1 MSMGW
6 SAEAQAILLS
16 NHIEGRLRCYVDVEY
31 SGAYGLNVV
40 EVTDRVIDWGE
51 LERASSAIDQNF
63 NTCQIIIRFRN
74 DDSYLTPNF
83 MSGGRDRIVN
93 VWSVRP
99 SGEADYKDCKL
110 YVDFELKLASGSW
123 ESLRLVRGKIADLNL
138 MDERGPACELVVKDT
153 FMDAL
158 DKKLT
163 IQDGECGWF
172 YSSWHAGE
180 HPWR

>member
-1 MSMGW
+1 MAMGW
-6 SAEAQAILLS
+6 SAEAQTILES
-16 NHIEGRLRCYVDVEY
+16 NHIEGRLRCYIDVEY
-31 SGAYGLNVV
+31 GGAWGLNVV
-40 EVTDRVIDWGE
+40 EVTNRVIAWGE
-51 LERASSAIDQNF
+51 IERATSAIDKNF

-83 MSGGRDRIVN
+83 MSGGRDRISN

-110 YVDFELKLASGSW
+110 YVDFEIKLSSGTW
-123 ESLRLVRGKIADLNL
+123 ESLRLVRGKISDMNL
-138 MDERGPACELVVKDT
+138 MDDTGPACELVIKDT

-163 IQDGECGWF
+163 LQDGDGGYF
-172 YSSWHAGE
+172 TTTWHPGVY
-180 HPWR
+180 PWR